1 MASTRLK
8 TTKTGKRFYEI
19 RVSRGSGQ
27 KGLSSRWY
35 VPEGWSQRAI
45 DRELAKVSAE
55 FERKVKAGEIISR
68 AEMHQIAEER
78 KKEEARIAEE
88 KAIEEAKILTFKQFG
103 ESIFMPEKR
112 MMCSENTRAYYQNY
126 LDIHVY
132 PEIGNYKIS
141 EISSAQLI
149 ALLRKKQE
157 SGFSHSFM
165 IGLYT
170 VLNLIFKSAYK
181 IDMIDRNPMD
191 KVDRPRQTKEK
202 LKSDAVEAYTE
213 EEIDYIIK
221 CIENE
226 PLRWKTF
233 ILLLIHSGM
242 RRGEANGLRWNNVNF
257 SEGTVTIC
265 ENLCYTKEKGVYV
278 TTPKSGRARMIYL
291 PPEVM
296 DLLRELR
303 ASQSIIDPLGYVFT
317 RDNSLE
323 PMDPSSPLRYFKKL
337 EKKYKIEH
345 FHPHKLRHS
354 FATIALSNGADI
366 ISVSK
371 TLGHA
376 TPTTTTRFYAHSNL
390 EAIKRVGN
398 CFQEALKKKR
408 A

>member
-19 RVSRGSGQ
+19 RVSRGSEQ

-103 ESIFMPEKR
+103 ESNFMPEKR
-112 MMCSENTRAYYQNY
+112 MTCSENTRAYYQNF

-157 SGFSHSFM
+157 SGLSHSSM

-202 LKSDAVEAYTE
+202 LKSDSVEAYTA
-213 EEIDYIIK
+213 EEICYIIN
-221 CIENE
+221 CLENE
-226 PLRWKTF
+226 SLRWRTF
-233 ILLLIHSGM
+233 VRLLIDSGM

-265 ENLCYTKEKGVYV
+265 ENLCYTKEQGVYV
-278 TTPKSGRARMIYL
+278 TTPKSGKARTIDID
-291 PPEVM
+291 PEVM

-317 RDNSLE
+317 QDNSLE
-323 PMDPSSPLRYFKKL
+323 PMHPTSPTHYFKQF

-354 FATIALSNGADI
+354 FASIALTNNADL

-371 TLGHA
+371 KLGHA
-376 TPTTTTRFYAHSNL
+376 NPAITSKVYAHSNP
-390 EAIKRVGN
+390 EAIKRVGDI
-398 CFQEALKKKR
+398 FRDVLKQKN